1 MSEIKE
7 LQIKVIELEKQ
18 LEKQKKT
25 NKVLKE
31 QVKKNIRSA
40 GNSFSIFER
49 NIALQKKIASRTHAL
64 KVAEAANKA
73 KSEFLA
79 NMSHEIRTPM
89 NGVIGM
95 TGLLL
100 DTNLDQEQL
109 EYAEIVRNSANAL
122 LYLINDILDFS
133 KIDAGK
139 LDLEILYFDLKTT
152 IEDLNDP
159 LAMRAHK
166 KGLDYVSIIDTDVP
180 LLLRGDPSRLRQII
194 NNLVGNAIK
203 FTAKGEI
210 VIHITNLSEKGN
222 KVTLRFSIK
231 DTGISIAENQ
241 QNNIFESFT
250 QADTSTTRKFGGTGL
265 GLAISKQL
273 TEMMGGSIGVNSIEG
288 QGSTFWFTVVFEK
301 QSQQKSLPK
310 INRPE
315 INKMDITDKN
325 ILIVDDNA
333 TNRKWLS
340 ILLKNWG
347 CRSSEAAS
355 AKQALELLEEGIL
368 QKIPYDIA
376 ILDMQLPEIDGET
389 LGRTIKGKKLLKN
402 TLLVMLTS
410 LGTQGDAVR
419 FQESGFDAYLT
430 KPVKQSH
437 LHDCILTILN
447 PKLRSIA
454 QKEKQIITRHV
465 VAENRN
471 KKRRILVVEDNIVNQ
486 KIAIKILEKYGY
498 RVNAVAN
505 GQEALHSLKLASYD
519 LVLMDC
525 QMPVM
530 DGYEATKAIRNSSSK
545 VMNNKIFIIAMTA
558 NAMKGDREKCIN
570 AGMDDYISKPITPKT
585 LKETIERW
593 LDLVK

>member
-18 LEKQKKT
+18 LEKQKKI

-31 QVKKNIRSA
+31 RVKKNTHST

-49 NIALQKKIASRTHAL
+49 NIALQKKIVSRTYDLEA
-64 KVAEAANKA
+64 AEAANKT

-100 DTNLDQEQL
+100 DTNLDKEQL
-109 EYAEIVRNSANAL
+109 EYAETVRNSANAL
-122 LYLINDILDFS
+122 LNLINDILDFS

-139 LDLEILYFDLKTT
+139 LDLEILCFDLKIT

-166 KGLDYVSIIDTDVP
+166 KGLDYVSIIDSDVP

-210 VIHITNLSEKGN
+210 VIHITNLSEKDN

-241 QNNIFESFT
+241 QNNLFEMFT
-250 QADTSTTRKFGGTGL
+250 QADASTTRKFGGTGL
-265 GLAISKQL
+265 GLTISKQL

-288 QGSTFWFTVVFEK
+288 RGSTFWFTVVFEK
-301 QSQQKSLPK
+301 QSRQESLPK
-310 INRPE
+310 INM
-315 INKMDITDKN
+315 MDIKDKN

-340 ILLKNWG
+340 ILLKKWG

-355 AKQALELLEEGIL
+355 AKQALELLEEGIF
-368 QKIPYDIA
+368 QKVPYDIA
-376 ILDMQLPEIDGET
+376 LLDMQLPEIDGET
-389 LGRTIKGKKLLKN
+389 LGRTIKGKELLKD

-410 LGTQGDAVR
+410 LGNRGDDAR
-419 FQESGFDAYLT
+419 FKKSGFDAYLT

-437 LHDCILTILN
+437 LYDCILTILN
-447 PKLRSIA
+447 PKLKSVA

-465 VAENRN
+465 VAENKN
-471 KKRRILVVEDNIVNQ
+471 KKRRILVVEDNIINQ
-486 KIAIKILEKYGY
+486 KIAIKMLENYGY
-498 RVNAVAN
+498 RVDAVAN
-505 GQEALHSLKLASYD
+505 GQEALHSLKLVSYD

-530 DGYEATKAIRNSSSK
+530 DGYEATKEIRNSNSK

-558 NAMKGDREKCIN
+558 NAMKGDRKKCIN
-570 AGMDDYISKPITPKT
+570 AGMDDYIAKPINLKA

-593 LDLVK
+593 LD

>member
-7 LQIKVIELEKQ
+7 LQLKVIELEKQ

-31 QVKKNIRSA
+31 RVKKNIHSA
-40 GNSFSIFER
+40 GDSFSIFER
-49 NIALQKKIASRTHAL
+49 NIALQKKIASRTHDLEA
-64 KVAEAANKA
+64 AEAANKT

-100 DTNLDQEQL
+100 DTDLDKEQL
-109 EYAEIVRNSANAL
+109 EYAETVRNSANAL
-122 LYLINDILDFS
+122 LNLINDILDFS

-139 LDLEILYFDLKTT
+139 LDLEILCFDLKTT

-166 KGLDYVSIIDTDVP
+166 KGLDYVSIIDPDVP
-180 LLLRGDPSRLRQII
+180 LSLRGDPSRLRQII

-203 FTAKGEI
+203 FTTKGEI

-222 KVTLRFSIK
+222 KVTLHFSVK

-241 QNNIFESFT
+241 QNNIFALFT
-250 QADTSTTRKFGGTGL
+250 QADASTTRKFGGTGL
-265 GLAISKQL
+265 GLSISKQL

-301 QSQQKSLPK
+301 QSQQESLPK
-310 INRPE
+310 IN
-315 INKMDITDKN
+315 IMDIKNKN
-325 ILIVDDNA
+325 ILIVADNA

-355 AKQALELLEEGIL
+355 AKQALELLEEGVL
-368 QKIPYDIA
+368 QKTPYDIA
-376 ILDMQLPEIDGET
+376 LLDMQMPEIDGET
-389 LGRTIKGKKLLKN
+389 LGRTIKEKELLKD

-410 LGTQGDAVR
+410 LGNQGDAVR
-419 FQESGFDAYLT
+419 LQKSGFDAYLT

-437 LHDCILTILN
+437 LYDCILTILN
-447 PKLRSIA
+447 PKRKSVA
-454 QKEKQIITRHV
+454 QKEKQIVTRHV
-465 VAENRN
+465 VTENRN
-471 KKRRILVVEDNIVNQ
+471 KKRRILVVEDNVVNQ

-530 DGYEATKAIRNSSSK
+530 DGYEATKAIRNSNSK
-545 VMNNKIFIIAMTA
+545 VMNNKIFVIAMTA

-570 AGMDDYISKPITPKT
+570 AGMDDYIAKPITPKA

-593 LDLVK
+593 LDLIR

>member
-18 LEKQKKT
+18 LKKQKKI

-31 QVKKNIRSA
+31 RVKKNTHST
-40 GNSFSIFER
+40 GDSFSIFER
-49 NIALQKKIASRTHAL
+49 NIALQKKIISRTYDLEA
-64 KVAEAANKA
+64 AEAANKT

-100 DTNLDQEQL
+100 DTNLDKEQL
-109 EYAEIVRNSANAL
+109 EYAETVRNSANSL
-122 LYLINDILDFS
+122 LNLINDILDFS

-139 LDLEILYFDLKTT
+139 LDLEILSFDLNTT

-166 KGLDYVSIIDTDVP
+166 KGLDYVSIIDSDVP

-222 KVTLRFSIK
+222 KVMLRFSVK

-241 QNNIFESFT
+241 QNNIFELFT
-250 QADTSTTRKFGGTGL
+250 QADASTTRKFGGTGL

-288 QGSTFWFTVVFEK
+288 RGSTFWFTVVFEK
-301 QSQQKSLPK
+301 QSRQESLPK
-310 INRPE
+310 INM
-315 INKMDITDKN
+315 MDIKDKN

-333 TNRKWLS
+333 TNRNWLS

-347 CRSSEAAS
+347 FRSSEAAS
-355 AKQALELLEEGIL
+355 AKQALELLEEGIF
-368 QKIPYDIA
+368 QKVPYDIA
-376 ILDMQLPEIDGET
+376 LLDMQLPEIDGET
-389 LGRTIKGKKLLKN
+389 LGRTIKGKELLKD

-410 LGTQGDAVR
+410 LGNRGDAAR
-419 FQESGFDAYLT
+419 FKKSGFDAYLT

-437 LHDCILTILN
+437 LYDCILTILN
-447 PKLRSIA
+447 PKLKSVA

-471 KKRRILVVEDNIVNQ
+471 KKRRILVVEDNIINQ
-486 KIAIKILEKYGY
+486 KIAIKILENYGY
-498 RVNAVAN
+498 KVNAVAN
-505 GQEALHSLKLASYD
+505 GQEALQSLKLVSYD

-530 DGYEATKAIRNSSSK
+530 DGYEATKEIRNSNSK

-570 AGMDDYISKPITPKT
+570 AGMDDYIAKPINLKA

-593 LDLVK
+593 LD

>member
-7 LQIKVIELEKQ
+7 LQLKVTELEKQ

-31 QVKKNIRSA
+31 RVKKNTHST
-40 GNSFSIFER
+40 GDSFSIFER
-49 NIALQKKIASRTHAL
+49 NIALQKKIASRTHDLEA
-64 KVAEAANKA
+64 AEAANKA

-100 DTNLDQEQL
+100 DTNLDKEQL
-109 EYAEIVRNSANAL
+109 EYAETVRNSANAL
-122 LYLINDILDFS
+122 LNLINDILDFS
-133 KIDAGK
+133 KIDAGQ
-139 LDLEILYFDLKTT
+139 LDLEILCFNLNTT
-152 IEDLNDP
+152 IEELNDP

-166 KGLDYVSIIDTDVP
+166 KGLDYVSIIDPDVP

-231 DTGISIAENQ
+231 DTGISIAENK
-241 QNNIFESFT
+241 QNNIFELFT
-250 QADTSTTRKFGGTGL
+250 QADASTTRKFGGTGL

-273 TEMMGGSIGVNSIEG
+273 AEMMGGSIGVNSIEG
-288 QGSTFWFTVVFEK
+288 RGSTFWFTVVLEK
-301 QSQQKSLPK
+301 RSQQESL
-310 INRPE
+310 PE
-315 INKMDITDKN
+315 INRMDIKDKN

-340 ILLKNWG
+340 ILLKKWG

-368 QKIPYDIA
+368 QKAPYDIA
-376 ILDMQLPEIDGET
+376 LLDMQMPEMDGET
-389 LGRTIKGKKLLKN
+389 LGRTIKEKELLKD
-402 TLLVMLTS
+402 TLVVMLTS
-410 LGTQGDAVR
+410 LGNRGDAVR
-419 FQESGFDAYLT
+419 FQKSGFDAYLT

-437 LHDCILTILN
+437 LYDCILTILN
-447 PKLRSIA
+447 SKLKSVA
-454 QKEKQIITRHV
+454 QKEKQIITRYV
-465 VAENRN
+465 LAENRN

-505 GQEALHSLKLASYD
+505 GQEALHALKLASYD

-530 DGYEATKAIRNSSSK
+530 DGYEATKEIRNSNSK
-545 VMNNKIFIIAMTA
+545 VMNNKIFVIAMTA

-570 AGMDDYISKPITPKT
+570 AGMDDYIAKPINPQA
-585 LKETIERW
+585 LKKTIERW
-593 LDLVK
+593 LELGR

>member
-1 MSEIKE
+1 ME
-7 LQIKVIELEKQ
+7 
-18 LEKQKKT
+18 
-25 NKVLKE
+25 
-31 QVKKNIRSA
+31 A
-40 GNSFSIFER
+40 
-49 NIALQKKIASRTHAL
+49 
-64 KVAEAANKA
+64 AEAANKA

-100 DTNLDQEQL
+100 DTNLDKEQL
-109 EYAEIVRNSANAL
+109 EYAETVRNSANAL
-122 LYLINDILDFS
+122 LNLINDILDFS
-133 KIDAGK
+133 KIDAGQ
-139 LDLEILYFDLKTT
+139 LDLEILCFNLNTT
-152 IEDLNDP
+152 IEELNDP

-166 KGLDYVSIIDTDVP
+166 KGLDYVSIIDPDVP

-231 DTGISIAENQ
+231 DTGISIAENK
-241 QNNIFESFT
+241 QNNIFELFT
-250 QADTSTTRKFGGTGL
+250 QADASTTRKFGGTGL

-273 TEMMGGSIGVNSIEG
+273 AEMMGGSIGVNSIEG
-288 QGSTFWFTVVFEK
+288 RGSTFWFTVVLEK
-301 QSQQKSLPK
+301 RSQQESL
-310 INRPE
+310 PE
-315 INKMDITDKN
+315 INRMDIKDKN

-340 ILLKNWG
+340 ILLKKWG

-368 QKIPYDIA
+368 QKAPYDIA
-376 ILDMQLPEIDGET
+376 LLDMQMPEMDGET
-389 LGRTIKGKKLLKN
+389 LGRTIKEKELLKDA
-402 TLLVMLTS
+402 LLVMLTS
-410 LGTQGDAVR
+410 LGNRGDAVR
-419 FQESGFDAYLT
+419 FQKSGFDAYLT

-437 LHDCILTILN
+437 LYDCILTILN
-447 PKLRSIA
+447 SKLKSVA
-454 QKEKQIITRHV
+454 QKEKQIITRYV
-465 VAENRN
+465 LAENRN

-505 GQEALHSLKLASYD
+505 GQEALHALKLASYD

-530 DGYEATKAIRNSSSK
+530 DGYEATKEIRNSNSK
-545 VMNNKIFIIAMTA
+545 VMNNKIFVIAMTA

-570 AGMDDYISKPITPKT
+570 AGIDDYIAKPINPQA
-585 LKETIERW
+585 LKKTIERW
-593 LDLVK
+593 LELRR

>member
-1 MSEIKE
+1 VFEIKE
-7 LQIKVIELEKQ
+7 LQLKVIELEKQ
-18 LEKQKKT
+18 LKKQKKI
-25 NKVLKE
+25 NRVLKE
-31 QVKKNIRSA
+31 RVKKNTHSA
-40 GNSFSIFER
+40 GDFFSIFER
-49 NIALQKKIASRTHAL
+49 NITLQKKIASRTHDMEA
-64 KVAEAANKA
+64 AEAANKT

-100 DTNLDQEQL
+100 DTNLDKEQL
-109 EYAEIVRNSANAL
+109 EYAETVRNSANAL
-122 LYLINDILDFS
+122 LNLINDILDFS

-139 LDLEILYFDLKTT
+139 LDLEILNFDLRTT

-166 KGLDYVSIIDTDVP
+166 KGLDYVSIIDPDVP

-210 VIHITNLSEKGN
+210 VIHITNLSEKGS
-222 KVTLRFSIK
+222 KVTLRFSVK

-241 QNNIFESFT
+241 QNNLFELFT

-273 TEMMGGSIGVNSIEG
+273 TEMMGGSIGVNSIKG

-301 QSQQKSLPK
+301 QSWQESLPK
-310 INRPE
+310 IN
-315 INKMDITDKN
+315 KMDIKDKN

-333 TNRKWLS
+333 TNRNWLS

-368 QKIPYDIA
+368 QKAPYDIA
-376 ILDMQLPEIDGET
+376 LLDMQMPEIDGGT
-389 LGRTIKGKKLLKN
+389 LGRTIKEKALLKD
-402 TLLVMLTS
+402 TSLVMLTS
-410 LGTQGDAVR
+410 LGNRGDAAR
-419 FQESGFDAYLT
+419 FQKSGFDAYLT

-437 LHDCILTILN
+437 LYDCILTILN
-447 PKLRSIA
+447 PKLKSVT

-465 VAENRN
+465 VVENRN
-471 KKRRILVVEDNIVNQ
+471 KKRRILVVEDNIINQ
-486 KIAIKILEKYGY
+486 RIAIKILERYGY

-530 DGYEATKAIRNSSSK
+530 DGYEATKEIRNSSSK
-545 VMNNKIFIIAMTA
+545 VMNNKIFVIAMTA

-570 AGMDDYISKPITPKT
+570 AGMDDYIAKPINPKA
-585 LKETIERW
+585 LKEIIERW
-593 LDLVK
+593 LDLIK

>member
-7 LQIKVIELEKQ
+7 LQLKVIELYKQ

-31 QVKKNIRSA
+31 RVKKNIHSA
-40 GNSFSIFER
+40 GDSFSIFER
-49 NIALQKKIASRTHAL
+49 NIALQKKIASRTHDL
-64 KVAEAANKA
+64 KAAEAANKA

-109 EYAEIVRNSANAL
+109 EYAETVRNSADAL

-210 VIHITNLSEKGN
+210 VIHITNLYEKGN

-310 INRPE
+310 INT
-315 INKMDITDKN
+315 MDITDKN

-368 QKIPYDIA
+368 QKVPYDIA

-389 LGRTIKGKKLLKN
+389 LGRTIKGKKLLKPN
-402 TLLVMLTS
+402 TIARAYRQLEQESIIVTKPGSGAFVAELNSNLS
-410 LGTQGDAVR
+410 GAVR
-419 FQESGFDAYLT
+419 
-430 KPVKQSH
+430 KK
-437 LHDCILTILN
+437 
-447 PKLRSIA
+447 
-454 QKEKQIITRHV
+454 IIFRQLELLAVDV
-465 VAENRN
+465 VQMRID
-471 KKRRILVVEDNIVNQ
+471 KRTMTDWFNQ
-486 KIAIKILEKYGY
+486 TLERFKIA
-498 RVNAVAN
+498 
-505 GQEALHSLKLASYD
+505 
-519 LVLMDC
+519 
-525 QMPVM
+525 
-530 DGYEATKAIRNSSSK
+530 
-545 VMNNKIFIIAMTA
+545 
-558 NAMKGDREKCIN
+558 
-570 AGMDDYISKPITPKT
+570 
-585 LKETIERW
+585 
-593 LDLVK
+593 

>member
-1 MSEIKE
+1 MSEIKK

-31 QVKKNIRSA
+31 RVKKNIHSA
-40 GNSFSIFER
+40 GDSFSIFER

-109 EYAEIVRNSANAL
+109 EYAETVRNSADAL

-166 KGLDYVSIIDTDVP
+166 KGLDYVSIIDPDVP

-210 VIHITNLSEKGN
+210 VIHITNLYEKDN

-231 DTGISIAENQ
+231 DTGISITENQ

-273 TEMMGGSIGVNSIEG
+273 TEMMGGSIGVKSIEG

-310 INRPE
+310 INT
-315 INKMDITDKN
+315 MDITDKN

-368 QKIPYDIA
+368 QKAPYDIA
-376 ILDMQLPEIDGET
+376 LLDMQLPEIDGET
-389 LGRTIKGKKLLKN
+389 LGRTIKGKKLLKD

-410 LGTQGDAVR
+410 LGNRGDAVR
-419 FQESGFDAYLT
+419 FQKSGFDAYLT

-437 LHDCILTILN
+437 LYDCILTILN
-447 PKLRSIA
+447 PKLRSVA

-486 KIAIKILEKYGY
+486 KIAIKILEKYRY

-570 AGMDDYISKPITPKT
+570 AGMDDYISKPINPKA

-593 LDLVK
+593 LDLIR

>member
-7 LQIKVIELEKQ
+7 LQLKVIELKKQ
-18 LEKQKKT
+18 LEKQKKI

-31 QVKKNIRSA
+31 RVKKNIHSA

-49 NIALQKKIASRTHAL
+49 NIALQKKIVSRTHDLEA
-64 KVAEAANKA
+64 AEAANKA

-100 DTNLDQEQL
+100 DTDLDKEQV

-122 LYLINDILDFS
+122 LNIINDILDFS

-139 LDLEILYFDLKTT
+139 LDLEILNFDLRTT

-159 LAMRAHK
+159 LAIRAHK
-166 KGLDYVSIIDTDVP
+166 KNLDYVSIIDLDVP
-180 LLLRGDPSRLRQII
+180 LLLQGDPSRLRQII

-203 FTAKGEI
+203 FTSKGEI
-210 VIHITNLSEKGN
+210 VTRVSYQSEQNN
-222 KVTLRFSIK
+222 KVTLRFEVK
-231 DTGISIAENQ
+231 DTGISIPEERQ
-241 QNNIFESFT
+241 GEIFESFT
-250 QADTSTTRKFGGTGL
+250 QADATTTRKFGGTGL
-265 GLAISKQL
+265 GLTISKKL
-273 TEMMGGSIGVNSIEG
+273 TKMMGGSIGVNSTEG
-288 QGSTFWFTVVFEK
+288 RGSTFWFTVVFEK
-301 QSQQKSLPK
+301 QSQQESLPK
-310 INRPE
+310 IN
-315 INKMDITDKN
+315 MVDIKDKN

-347 CRSSEAAS
+347 CRSSEATS
-355 AKQALELLEEGIL
+355 AKQALELLKEGIL
-368 QKIPYDIA
+368 QKAPYDIA
-376 ILDMQLPEIDGET
+376 LLDMQLPEIDGEI
-389 LGRTIKGKKLLKN
+389 LGRTIKKKELLKD
-402 TLLVMLTS
+402 TSLVILTS
-410 LGTQGDAVR
+410 LGTRGDAVR
-419 FQESGFDAYLT
+419 FQKSGFDGYLT

-437 LHDCILTILN
+437 LYDCILTILN
-447 PKLRSIA
+447 SKLKPVA
-454 QKEKQIITRHV
+454 HKKKQIVTRHV

-471 KKRRILVVEDNIVNQ
+471 KKRRILLVEDNIVNQ
-486 KIAIKILEKYGY
+486 KVALKILEKYGY
-498 RVNAVAN
+498 RVDAVAN
-505 GQEALHSLKLASYD
+505 GQEALCSLKLAPYD

-530 DGYEATKAIRNSSSK
+530 DGYEATKEIRNSNSN

-570 AGMDDYISKPITPKT
+570 VGMDDYIAKPINPKA

-593 LDLVK
+593 LDLIK